1 MRRTRLWK
9 IWSLVV
15 AGLLLGF
22 GSSGAHA
29 SRFEVVGDY
38 VIHYNALNTTIL
50 SPKMAENYNITRSKN
65 RALLT
70 IAVRK
75 KAAEGEMLDRAV
87 SATVSAGMVNLSE
100 QYSPI
105 EMREIREPA
114 AIYYIGVFPISKAET
129 LGFTLK
135 VTPEGKGEPHEF
147 KFRQEFFTD

>member
-1 MRRTRLWK
+1 MHKIRLWK

-15 AGLLLGF
+15 AGLLLSF
-22 GSSGAHA
+22 GGSGAHA

-50 SPKMAENYNITRSKN
+50 SPKMAQNYNITRSKN

-75 KAAEGEMLDRAV
+75 KAAEGEMLDQAV
-87 SATVSAGMVNLSE
+87 SATVKAGVVNLSE
-100 QYSPI
+100 QYSAV

-114 AIYYIGVFPISKAET
+114 AIYYIGVFTINNAET
-129 LGFTLK
+129 LDLTLE
-135 VTPEGKGEPHEF
+135 VTPEGEGEPHIF